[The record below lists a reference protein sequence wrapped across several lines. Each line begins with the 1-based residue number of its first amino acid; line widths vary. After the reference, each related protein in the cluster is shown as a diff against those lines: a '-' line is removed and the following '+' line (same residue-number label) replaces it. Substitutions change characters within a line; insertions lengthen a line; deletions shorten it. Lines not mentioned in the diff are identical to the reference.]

1 MMAWLREDVRFVQS
15 EGVPI
20 QVQYRFQSAV
30 PYGPA
35 HLNVGINE

>member
-1 MMAWLREDVRFVQS
+1 MAWLLEDVKFVQS

-20 QVQYRFQSAV
+20 QVQSRFQSAV

-35 HLNVGINE
+35 HLNVGAYE